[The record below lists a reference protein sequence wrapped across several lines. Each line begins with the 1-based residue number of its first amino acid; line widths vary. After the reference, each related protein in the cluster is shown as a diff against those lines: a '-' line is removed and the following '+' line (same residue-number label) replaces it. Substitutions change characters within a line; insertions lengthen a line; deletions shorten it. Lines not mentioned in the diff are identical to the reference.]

1 MQGSLSA
8 AQAAAVAAR
17 AGCTADEALC
27 LFQELRKGTKK
38 QVRRAVQRA
47 AEAAAATA
55 AAAAAGAGGDGEAEV
70 ALVEAS
76 QRVAAEEAA
85 RQAAAGKL
93 RTMLDAAGGLRDASV
108 TGEGG
113 SSAAAPCSLQPHSM
127 AERGRWLHYT
137 AAAAA
142 AAGQF
147 VALTAALSSSVVRCQ
162 AAAAVTAS
170 RRTIKSKL
178 VAAGVIRQLPL
189 Q

>member
-1 MQGSLSA
+1 M
-8 AQAAAVAAR
+8 AAR
-17 AGCTADEALC
+17 AGCAADEALC

-113 SSAAAPCSLQPHSM
+113 SSAAAPCSLQPNSM
-127 AERGRWLHYT
+127 AERGRCLHHT
-137 AAAAA
+137 AAAAAAA